1 MSLVLFLTLF
11 CLGTAAVGLVVLN
24 APEIRDWAAERLTLN
39 S

>member
-11 CLGTAAVGLVVLN
+11 CLGTGAVGVVVMN
-24 APEIRDWAAERLTLN
+24 APEIRDWAAESLTLN